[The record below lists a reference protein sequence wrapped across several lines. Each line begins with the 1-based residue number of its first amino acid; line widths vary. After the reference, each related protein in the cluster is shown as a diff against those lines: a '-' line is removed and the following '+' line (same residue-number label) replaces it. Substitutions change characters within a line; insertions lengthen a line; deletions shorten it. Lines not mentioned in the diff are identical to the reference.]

1 MKTAYEL
8 AMERLSKAA
17 PATKLTSA
25 QKKQL
30 AEVDSTYAA
39 KIAGREIA
47 LKDEIG
53 KLAAAAHFAKV
64 DTPERTKS
72 KSWPP
77 RVIPKKSRR
86 SNSNGSTSEKN
97 FRPGWKRKR
106 NRCVRANGS
115 RKFYLADLGSQPVA
129 YRFNP
134 KFSSSFS
141 PALGIQQ
148 GWPLSVGISSGN

>member
-30 AEVDSTYAA
+30 AELDSTYAA

-53 KLAAAAHFAKV
+53 KLAAASDFEKV
-64 DTPERTKS
+64 ETLQQQWVNER
-72 KSWPP
+72 
-77 RVIPKKSRR
+77 KKLQAELE
-86 SNSNGSTSEKN
+86 EKKEQV
-97 FRPGWKRKR
+97 RQGKR
-106 NRCVRANGS
+106 
-115 RKFYLADLGSQPVA
+115 
-129 YRFNP
+129 
-134 KFSSSFS
+134 
-141 PALGIQQ
+141 
-148 GWPLSVGISSGN
+148 

>member
-30 AEVDSTYAA
+30 AELDSTYAA

-53 KLAAAAHFAKV
+53 KLAAASDFEKV
-64 DTPERTKS
+64 ETLQQQWVNER
-72 KSWPP
+72 
-77 RVIPKKSRR
+77 KKLQAELE
-86 SNSNGSTSEKN
+86 EKKEQV
-97 FRPGWKRKR
+97 RQDKR
-106 NRCVRANGS
+106 
-115 RKFYLADLGSQPVA
+115 
-129 YRFNP
+129 
-134 KFSSSFS
+134 
-141 PALGIQQ
+141 
-148 GWPLSVGISSGN
+148 